1 MHQFKDV
8 VVQMIGGN
16 NCEQKP
22 GSLEVRSLEVRS
34 LEVFLSCHCQIQ
46 LSCDWVGFRVT
57 LVGVSKLNHQPG

>member
-34 LEVFLSCHCQIQ
+34 LEVFLLAFIKSEYY
-46 LSCDWVGFRVT
+46 VNG
-57 LVGVSKLNHQPG
+57 LVLGLR